1 MQTRFPNKI
10 LPYLL
15 LSPSVIVVLIFFV
28 VPSAQSIYASFFRS
42 NISGTRQIFVGLR
55 NFEQLFTTSEYLN
68 SLQVT
73 LLFALF
79 VVVVGLSLS
88 LFIAMVANQRLRGFT
103 IYRTLLIWPYAL
115 SPNIA
120 GTIWA
125 LMLEPTIGMA
135 TNAINTLGL
144 HFDWRGNAT
153 HALLFIALAAT
164 WKMLGYNIIFF
175 LAGIQGLPTEI
186 LEAGSVDGAN
196 AWTKFWKITFP
207 LLSPTTFFL
216 LIMNTLYAFFEGFGL
231 IHVTTNGGPGYATDL
246 LVYKLYRDGFI
257 AMNTG
262 FASAQSVVLLFIVAS
277 LTLLQFRYAGRR
289 VFYGA

>member
-1 MQTRFPNKI
+1 MQTRFPNKF

-15 LSPSVIVVLIFFV
+15 LSPSIIIVLIFFV
-28 VPSAQSIYASFFRS
+28 IPSVQSIQQSLYRS

-55 NFEQLFTTSEYLN
+55 NYEQIFSTTEYLN
-68 SLQVT
+68 SIQVT
-73 LLFALF
+73 FLFAFF
-79 VVVVGLSLS
+79 VVGVGLALS
-88 LFIAMVANQRLRGFT
+88 LFIALVANQRYAGFT

-120 GTIWA
+120 GVIWG
-125 LMLEPTIGMA
+125 LMLEPTIGML
-135 TNAINTLGL
+135 TNAMQFIGI
-144 HFDWRGNAT
+144 HFNWRTDAAS
-153 HALLFIALAAT
+153 ALLFIAMAAT

-186 LEAGSVDGAN
+186 LEAAEVDGAN
-196 AWTKFWKITFP
+196 AWTKFWRITFP

-216 LIMNTLYAFFEGFGL
+216 FVMNTLYAFFEGFGL

-246 LVYKLYRDGFI
+246 MVYKLYRDGFI

-262 FASAQSVVLLFIVAS
+262 FASAQSVVLLLLVAS
-277 LTLLQFRYAGRR
+277 LTFLQFRYAGRY
-289 VFYGA
+289 VYYGG

>member
-1 MQTRFPNKI
+1 MQTRFPNKF

-15 LSPSVIVVLIFFV
+15 LAPTVAVVLVFFV
-28 VPSAQSIYASFFRS
+28 VPSVQSVYSSFFTS
-42 NISGTRQIFVGLR
+42 NISGTVQLFVGLR
-55 NFEQLFTTSEYLN
+55 NFEQLFSAPEYLN

-73 LLFALF
+73 FVFALF
-79 VVVVGLSLS
+79 VVAVGLSLS
-88 LFIAMVANQRLRGFT
+88 LFIATVANSRFRGFT

-120 GTIWA
+120 GVIWA
-125 LMLEPTIGMA
+125 LMLEPTIGML
-135 TNAINTLGL
+135 TNALSIVGV
-144 HFDWRGNAT
+144 HFDWRTSAV
-153 HALLFIALAAT
+153 HALLFIAMAAT

-175 LAGIQGLPTEI
+175 LAGIQGLPGEI
-186 LEAGSVDGAN
+186 LEAASVDGAS

-216 LIMNTLYAFFEGFGL
+216 FIMNTLYAFFEGFGL

-246 LVYKLYRDGFI
+246 MVYKLYRDGFI

-262 FASAQSVVLLFIVAS
+262 FASAQSVILLVIVAT

-289 VFYGA
+289 VFYGV